1 MRAAIALLALAVTVR
16 VPFDFRAGGV
26 RFAPGE
32 YVLTLGEA
40 SEGTMTIRG
49 ASGEPHAFAGV
60 HRAGDPAER
69 TASIVSFRAY
79 GDRRFLAAIEVEGGG
94 RWEVA
99 ASPDEA
105 ALARTQGEAKVTR
118 LRAH

>member
-32 YVLTLGEA
+32 YVLTVGEA
-40 SEGTMTIRG
+40 PEGTVTIRG
-49 ASGEPHAFAGV
+49 ASGEPHVFAGV
-60 HRAGDPAER
+60 NRAGSPAEG
-69 TASIVSFRAY
+69 TGSIVSFRAY
-79 GDRRFLAAIEVEGGG
+79 GERRFLAAIEVDGGG

-99 ASPDEA
+99 VSADEA
-105 ALARTQGEAKVTR
+105 ALARTQGEAKLTR
-118 LRAH
+118 LKAH